1 MITAAREESNED
13 LETEQE
19 FKQRKHCE
27 RKGRWCEKVP
37 HGQYPRQTKDVISK
51 ESWKWLREGNIKRE
65 TESLI
70 FAAQEQALRTNQVKA
85 KIDQS
90 QVDDK
95 CRMCGNANETIN
107 HLTNECAKMAQNDYK
122 RRHDLVG
129 KKIHW
134 EICRKFGI
142 EVSKKWNQHEPET
155 VVENEKSK
163 ILWGMK
169 IQTDHVIEARR
180 PDMVVIDKAKN
191 HCQIIDFAVQY
202 DSRVE
207 QKELEKKE
215 KYQDLARELKKIWN
229 MKATVTPVVIGALG
243 AIPKKLKKGLQD
255 LGIEAKIV
263 ELRKSA
269 VIHTARILRK
279 VLEV

>member
-1 MITAAREESNED
+1 MITAAREDSNKD

-27 RKGRWCEKVP
+27 RNGRWYEKVL
-37 HGQYPRQTKDVISK
+37 HGQYPRQTKYVASK
-51 ESWKWLREGNIKRE
+51 ESWKWLREGNIKGE

-70 FAAQEQALRTNQVKA
+70 FVVQKQALRMNQIKA
-85 KIDQS
+85 KIHQS
-90 QVDDK
+90 QSDEK

-107 HLTNECAKMAQNDYK
+107 HLTNECPKMAQKEYK

-134 EICRKFGI
+134 EICREFRK
-142 EVSKKWNQHEPET
+142 VSKKWYRPEPET

-163 ILWGMK
+163 ILWDMN
-169 IQTDHVIEARR
+169 IQTDNVIEARR
-180 PDMVVIDKAKN
+180 PDVVVIDKANN
-191 HCQIIDFAVQY
+191 HCQIIDFAVPY

-215 KYQDLARELKKIWN
+215 KYQDLARKLKKIWN
-229 MKATVTPVVIGALG
+229 MKAAVTPVVIGALG

-255 LGIEAKIV
+255 LGIETKIV
-263 ELRKSA
+263 ELQKSA